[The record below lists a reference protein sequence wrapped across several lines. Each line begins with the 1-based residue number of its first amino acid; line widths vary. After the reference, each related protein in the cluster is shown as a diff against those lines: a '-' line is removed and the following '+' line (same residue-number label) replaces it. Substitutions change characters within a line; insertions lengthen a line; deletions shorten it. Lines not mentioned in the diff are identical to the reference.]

1 MVTCEGVGRGK
12 RSRGM
17 LIGRDR
23 ILARW
28 GQSWTFGAVEEE
40 VVKDERLRLGRPNT
54 RVDLWTY
61 GTKWTKKMCFVA
73 NS

>member
-28 GQSWTFGAVEEE
+28 GRSLTFGAVAEE
-40 VVKDERLRLGRPNT
+40 ERLRLGRPNT

-61 GTKWTKKMCFVA
+61 GTKENVLCCVA